1 MDPSLN
7 LDTAVQLG
15 QSGGLFAFAWL
26 VYQQVALIRQMLE
39 RQTAILAQLEE
50 RTREL

>member
-1 MDPSLN
+1 MDPSMN
-7 LDTAVQLG
+7 LETAVQLG

-39 RQTAILAQLEE
+39 KQTTILAQLEE